1 VGALVVGSVTVTG
14 GTGSNLGYF
23 QMQNDALM
31 SYSAGG
37 AFTVFTGDATIFEN
51 INGLSGLASAGTPNL
66 IARGLV
72 FKNVL
77 TGKPIVVAGRVRV
90 LPVGQ

>member
-1 VGALVVGSVTVTG
+1 
-14 GTGSNLGYF
+14 
-23 QMQNDALM
+23 MQNDALM

-37 AFTVFTGDATIFEN
+37 AFTVFTGDATMFEN
-51 INGLSGLASAGTPNL
+51 INGLSGLAAAGTPNL

-77 TGKPIVVAGRVRV
+77 TGKPDRSRRTRSGTSGWAIPESGI
-90 LPVGQ
+90 